1 MAGADTT
8 VATDPANTQKRAFPT
23 LNSLGWIDLVVAM
36 NVSLAG
42 QTLTLGVWPARL
54 YEYYYT
60 LWTPLQISYDTPV
73 GASWPL
79 PANWLLCRAIYGLST
94 SLENPWYIAVLLQ
107 SKVEKILVEPRYR
120 VR

>member
-36 NVSLAG
+36 NVSLGGPNSHTGSLACK
-42 QTLTLGVWPARL
+42 TIWILL
-54 YEYYYT
+54 YPVNPT
-60 LWTPLQISYDTPV
+60 ANFLWHSSGGFMATP
-73 GASWPL
+73 
-79 PANWLLCRAIYGLST
+79 AIYGLST